1 MFSKIHTQ
9 IVISIL
15 GIFVLLPSVVRAH
28 VKWFAESTE
37 VVRPYQFTD
46 FPVMLSIVFVIGAL
60 LVGVFLEKK
69 LTVPKWYNR
78 LVQQTA
84 PTILSL
90 ASIGFGLSFLIFSY
104 NGFIFAPNLQ
114 VDSLAAGAIG
124 SSGMDFNFGSL
135 LLIIQ
140 AIAGLM
146 ILLGLYERVGGLLL
160 IVLYALAVSRFGFME
175 MMDTLEMVG
184 FAFYAM
190 IIGRPKWKIV
200 ESEFM
205 CAIMHH
211 FHQYGVSILRIGI
224 GLNLIILGFSE
235 KILKPSLTQNFLS
248 TYDWNIMHNL
258 GYTWFT
264 DYWFAYAGGVAEVLF
279 GLFFLFGLVTRLS
292 VVALALFLVTTLI
305 LLGPIELMGHLP
317 HFSIALVL
325 LVFGAGSRMHMK
337 KQHRS

>member
-1 MFSKIHTQ
+1 MNK
-9 IVISIL
+9 
-15 GIFVLLPSVVRAH
+15 VLALVLTVCTFLPTLVSAH

-37 VVRPYQFTD
+37 IVRPYQLTD
-46 FPVMLSIVFVIGAL
+46 LPVVLSIILVICAL
-60 LVGVFLEKK
+60 LMGVFLEKK
-69 LTVPKWYNR
+69 LTVPKWYTKFI
-78 LVQQTA
+78 QQTA
-84 PTILSL
+84 PAILSL

-104 NGFIFAPNLQ
+104 YGFIFAPNLQ
-114 VDSLAAGAIG
+114 VDTFG
-124 SSGMDFNFGSL
+124 FGSL
-135 LLIIQ
+135 LLTIQ
-140 AIAGLM
+140 AVAGLM

-160 IVLYALAVSRFGFME
+160 IILYMLAVSRFGFME

-205 CAIMHH
+205 CKIMHH

-235 KILKPSLTQNFLS
+235 KILKPSLTQDFLS
-248 TYDWNIMHNL
+248 KYDWNFMHHL

-292 VVALALFLVTTLI
+292 VVALAVFLVTTLV
-305 LLGPIELMGHLP
+305 LLGPVELIGHLP

-337 KQHRS
+337 KKVV

>member
-1 MFSKIHTQ
+1 MLNKIYTQ
-9 IVISIL
+9 SVISIL
-15 GIFVLLPSVVRAH
+15 GICAVLPSIVRAH

-37 VVRPYQFTD
+37 VVRPYQITD
-46 FPVMLSIVFVIGAL
+46 LPVIFSIIFVIVAILIGIY
-60 LVGVFLEKK
+60 LEKK
-69 LTVPKWYNR
+69 LQVPKWYNK
-78 LVQQTA
+78 LIQQTA

-90 ASIGFGLSFLIFSY
+90 ASIGFGFSFLIFSY

-114 VDSLAAGAIG
+114 VETFS
-124 SSGMDFNFGSL
+124 SL

-140 AIAGLM
+140 AVAGIM
-146 ILLGLYERVGGLLL
+146 ILLGLYERLGGLLL
-160 IVLYALAVSRFGFME
+160 IVLYVLGVSKFGFME

-205 CAIMHH
+205 CAITHH

-235 KILKPSLTQNFLS
+235 KILKPSLTHDFLS
-248 TYDWNIMHNL
+248 KYDWNFMHNL

-264 DYWFAYAGGVAEVLF
+264 DYWFAYAGGVAELLF
-279 GLFFLFGLVTRLS
+279 GLLFLFGLVTRLS
-292 VVALALFLVTTLI
+292 VLALAVFLVTTLT

-337 KQHRS
+337 KKTVTTSA